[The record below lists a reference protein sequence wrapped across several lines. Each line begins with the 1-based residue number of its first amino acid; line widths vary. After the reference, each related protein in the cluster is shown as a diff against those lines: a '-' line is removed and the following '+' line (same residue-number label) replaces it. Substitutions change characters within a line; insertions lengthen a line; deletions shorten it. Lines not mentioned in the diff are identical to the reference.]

1 MINSKLAFNF
11 LTKFHFLFISFYFI
25 LFMIDSISEKENHL
39 KDLVIK
45 LLQERKLSDFDMLDS
60 LFEDLKH
67 ELENQQKNIN

>member
-1 MINSKLAFNF
+1 MINSKLALNF
-11 LTKFHFLFISFYFI
+11 LTKFHFLFILFYFI
-25 LFMIDSISEKENHL
+25 LFMIDSISEKENYL

>member
-1 MINSKLAFNF
+1 MAFNF
-11 LTKFHFLFISFYFI
+11 LTKFHFLFISFYLI
-25 LFMIDSISEKENHL
+25 WFMIDSISKKENYL

-60 LFEDLKH
+60 LFEDLKQ